1 MTLTLSHDVSARRL
15 RALTPLPL
23 IALSLTSCGLP
34 KDPDG
39 ATARIGATHIL
50 RVGISNNPP
59 WAVVDDGQISGI
71 EPDLVRDFAG
81 TLGARVQWVAN
92 GETPLMQAL
101 ERRQLDLVVGG
112 VTTKSPWT
120 KRLGTSLSYAKTG
133 LVPGGQ
139 PGLRQGRQR
148 HVLLSAPGES
158 QLLLRLDRFLAAARP
173 RVEQALAREMP
184 HG

>member
-71 EPDLVRDFAG
+71 DQNCKIRPATFPVGLINRIV
-81 TLGARVQWVAN
+81 GAFIEAVAYF
-92 GETPLMQAL
+92 G
-101 ERRQLDLVVGG
+101 
-112 VTTKSPWT
+112 
-120 KRLGTSLSYAKTG
+120 
-133 LVPGGQ
+133 
-139 PGLRQGRQR
+139 
-148 HVLLSAPGES
+148 S
-158 QLLLRLDRFLAAARP
+158 QVAARREP
-173 RVEQALAREMP
+173 ENADPLRIDAPFLRMLTHNPNRSLRVL
-184 HG
+184 